1 MQRKDKGD
9 RNVKGGF
16 LKRRRSMGAM
26 LALTLLMAGSAK
38 AEEGNH
44 GVLFVHGALTEGACR
59 LDMTSAYQDVWLGEA
74 TTGSLAN
81 VGART
86 QPVAFQLRLRD
97 CLRTG
102 AATQDER
109 RGSQVWDA
117 YQPAVTV
124 SFNAPADAD
133 NPQLVKVRGAG
144 GLALR
149 LVDSERNDVRMG
161 SRSRPQLLAVGSD
174 ALNFYVMAERTRA
187 PMVAGAYQ
195 AAIDFRMN
203 YD

>member
-1 MQRKDKGD
+1 MQRMGKGK
-9 RNVKGGF
+9 RNLKGGF
-16 LKRRRSMGAM
+16 LKQQRGMGAI
-26 LALTLLMAGSAK
+26 LALTLLMAGLAK

-59 LDMTSAYQDVWLGEA
+59 LDMASAYQDVWLGEV
-74 TTGSLAN
+74 TTGSLAR
-81 VGART
+81 VGERA

-97 CLRTG
+97 CLRVG
-102 AATQDER
+102 AAMQDER
-109 RGSQVWDA
+109 LGTRTWDT

-149 LVDSERNDVRMG
+149 LLDSDKKDVRMG
-161 SRSRPQLLAVGSD
+161 SRSRPQRLAVGSD

-195 AAIDFRMN
+195 AAIDFRMS

>member
-1 MQRKDKGD
+1 MQKMDNGYSNLKG
-9 RNVKGGF
+9 
-16 LKRRRSMGAM
+16 RSLARQAGMVAM
-26 LALTLLMAGSAK
+26 LALVLLADNSAK
-38 AEEGNH
+38 AEDGNH

-59 LDMTSAYQDVWLGEA
+59 LDMVSAHQDVWLGETA
-74 TTGSLAN
+74 TGNLAK
-81 VGART
+81 VGERT
-86 QPVAFQLRLRD
+86 EPVAFQLRLRD

-102 AATQDER
+102 AAMQDER
-109 RGSQVWDA
+109 RGNKVWDA
-117 YQPAVTV
+117 YQPAVSV

-133 NPQLVKVRGAG
+133 NPRLVKVRGAG
-144 GLALR
+144 GVALR
-149 LVDSERNDVRMG
+149 LLDSDKKDVRLG
-161 SRSRPQLLAVGSD
+161 HRSRPQLLAIGSD